1 MPIIDCL
8 PAATKDD
15 AKKLIGILVER
26 YNLSDP
32 ANSGLSAEREKLQAY
47 YDEDLKAVYLE
58 YIGPDISKEE
68 LQRLLIQNL

>member
-15 AKKLIGILVER
+15 AKKLIGILAER
-26 YNLSDP
+26 YNLNDP
-32 ANSGLSAEREKLQAY
+32 ANSGLSAEREELQAY

-58 YIGPDISKEE
+58 YTGHDLTKDE
-68 LQRLLIQNL
+68 LQRKFAHKA